1 MDNKKLP
8 TLLGWKGKIST
19 NREHYLSVSSFINFF
34 LILLVNK
41 QMHDLTN
48 LHQCFINITFTTTT
62 RFFLFLLYPLFFTP
76 YPNWRYYA
84 LLVNL
89 EHIPIQILLLLVP
102 LFWTRNIYQLVNFED
117 SNSNKIVY
125 ASLQM
130 LTTFLLFLNFLT
142 YSGIHVINVY

>member
-1 MDNKKLP
+1 LE
-8 TLLGWKGKIST
+8 GKIST

-48 LHQCFINITFTTTT
+48 LHQCFINII
-62 RFFLFLLYPLFFTP
+62 LPSQQLLGSSSFCYIL
-76 YPNWRYYA
+76 YS
-84 LLVNL
+84 LHL
-89 EHIPIQILLLLVP
+89 IQIGDTNTSKSRAYTNSNIATTIVP

-130 LTTFLLFLNFLT
+130 LTTFLLFLNFLI
-142 YSGIHVINVY
+142 YSGIHVINIY